1 MFKFSLEPVLALKEK
16 VEDSK
21 KRELGAATMHQE
33 KIYQEK
39 LLLEKKK
46 DEALLEARVNESQ
59 YVDVCAIKAY
69 NQYSKLI
76 SKTIEEKNEQLEA
89 AKIKVEEKRQELL
102 EAVKERKI
110 LDNLKAI
117 HKEVFIEEEKR
128 DEQRIM
134 DDIVTYRFGR
144 KERE

>member
-21 KRELGAATMHQE
+21 KRELGVATMHQE

-46 DEALLEARVNESQ
+46 DEALSEARFIEKQ
-59 YVDVCAIKAY
+59 LVDVSTIKAF
-69 NQYSKLI
+69 NQYNHYI
-76 SKTIEEKNEQLEA
+76 SQTIEVKEKQLEE
-89 AKIKVEEKRQELL
+89 AKIKVEEKRNELL

-117 HKEVFIEEEKR
+117 HKEAFIEEEKR
-128 DEQRIM
+128 DEQRIT

>member
-21 KRELGAATMHQE
+21 KRELGVATTHQE

-46 DEALLEARVNESQ
+46 DEALSEARFIEKQ
-59 YVDVCAIKAY
+59 FVDVSAIKAF
-69 NQYSKLI
+69 NQYNHYI
-76 SKTIEEKNEQLEA
+76 SQTIEAKEKQLEE
-89 AKIKVEEKRQELL
+89 AKIKVEEKRNALL

-117 HKEVFIEEEKR
+117 HKEAFIEEEKR
-128 DEQRIM
+128 DEQRIT

>member
-21 KRELGAATMHQE
+21 KKELGEATMYQE
-33 KIYQEK
+33 RIYQEK
-39 LLLEKKK
+39 LILEKKK
-46 DEALLEARVNESQ
+46 DEALIEARVGENQ
-59 YVDVCAIKAY
+59 FVDVSAIKVFNYY
-69 NQYSKLI
+69 NQFI
-76 SKTIEEKNEQLEA
+76 SQSIEAKGKELET
-89 AKIKVEEKRQELL
+89 AKMQVEEKRNELL